1 MSDERQLFLEERVA
15 VARSMINNTNSGT
28 FDLSREGFRKFALQM
43 IAVLDGDRRA
53 VPKELRPYL
62 RKPARGGR

>member
-1 MSDERQLFLEERVA
+1 MSDEQKLFLEERIG
-15 VARSMINNTNSGT
+15 VAREMINNTNSGT

-53 VPKELRPYL
+53 VPPELRRYVRRRP
-62 RKPARGGR
+62 